1 MTVPD
6 RAPGRRGRSRGF
18 TLLEMLVAFTILVMA
33 FAVVLRVFAS
43 GARGS
48 ARAERHGEAVVQAR
62 GLLERHAAQR
72 PLRPL
77 EQGGRLDSGADW
89 SVTVEPADPPADDLA
104 VEPALA
110 LFRVTATVQWESP
123 GQAPRQV
130 RLQTL
135 RAVPAGSPGSL

>member
-1 MTVPD
+1 MAVRE
-6 RAPGRRGRSRGF
+6 RAPGRRRSRGF

-48 ARAERHGEAVVQAR
+48 ARAERYGEAVIQAQ
-62 GLLERHAAQR
+62 GLLERYAAQR

-89 SVTVEPADPPADDLA
+89 SVVVEPADPSAEDLA
-104 VEPALA
+104 AEPALA
-110 LFRVTATVQWESP
+110 LFRVTAAVQWESP
-123 GQAPRQV
+123 GQEPRRV

-135 RAVPAGSPGSL
+135 RAVPDDGLGRL